1 MENQG
6 TGSKFK
12 VNEGVSQFELYM
24 NGRMAFLE
32 YYKEGNKIFLTHTE
46 APPELQGSGAAKEL
60 VKKALEYSKE
70 NKLTVVPSCSYVA
83 HYVNQHPEWRKILSE
98 GYQM

>member
-1 MENQG
+1 MENQQ
-6 TGSKFK
+6 TGGKFK
-12 VNEGVSQFELYM
+12 VNEGMNQFELHT

-32 YYKEGNKIFLTHTE
+32 YMKEGNKIYMTHTE
-46 APPELQGSGAAKEL
+46 APKELQGTGAASEL

-83 HYVNQHPEWRKILSE
+83 HYVNRHPEWREVLSE

>member
-1 MENQG
+1 MENKG
-6 TGSKFK
+6 IGVKFK
-12 VNEGVSQFELYM
+12 VNEGVSQFELYT

-32 YYKEGNKIFLTHTE
+32 YHKEGNKIYLTHTE
-46 APPELQGSGAAKEL
+46 APKELQGSGAAAEL

-83 HYVNQHPEWRKILSE
+83 HYVNQHPEWRKVLSE

>member
-1 MENQG
+1 MDNQG
-6 TGSKFK
+6 TGGKFK
-12 VNEGVSQFELYM
+12 VNEGVSQFELHT

-32 YYKEGNKIFLTHTE
+32 YYKEGNKIYMTHTE
-46 APPELQGSGAAKEL
+46 APKELQGSGAAKEL

-83 HYVNQHPEWRKILSE
+83 HYVNQHPEWRKVLSE